1 MSRVFRFSP
10 AQDAV
15 PIPSH
20 RVLLSQLGEKLCSS
34 VARQQSVIQH
44 TLGTLKAW
52 EGLGPDVALL
62 VSKCLVNPREVCNE
76 IVCEYERS
84 SCMNL
89 MKRVPKLALSVLHEV
104 RSTTRYDHL
113 TVCTECGRI
122 RSLCGRLGDSQG
134 E

>member
-1 MSRVFRFSP
+1 MSQVCRFSP

-20 RVLLSQLGEKLCSS
+20 RILLSQLGEKLWFS
-34 VARQQSVIQH
+34 VERQKSVIQH

-76 IVCEYERS
+76 IVCECERT
-84 SCMNL
+84 SCVYR
-89 MKRVPKLALSVLHEV
+89 MKRVPKLALSVLHEA

-134 E
+134 K